1 MFSPDGP
8 GAWLGKGQL
17 VGEGTVSG
25 QLFGALGPALVS
37 RLRKEGMELGF
48 YVGLDLGLSRLGP
61 GGRHWNNEKSG
72 AGSRS
77 ELDSGSDPF
86 I

>member
-1 MFSPDGP
+1 MFSLAGP

-17 VGEGTVSG
+17 VGEGSVCG
-25 QLFGALGPALVS
+25 QLCGALGSALVL
-37 RLRKEGMELGF
+37 RLRREGMELGF

-61 GGRHWNNEKSG
+61 GGRHWNNVKSG